1 VNNIKKTIDLVSDFQ
16 KISIAQINEAVFTE
30 KNVAGETIFEVLI
43 WWYYFDWILFSYP
56 DYESLPKESILYK
69 YCWSSLYGKETWGD
83 YTEGEV
89 EVDRLEEFYGHLKSI
104 TLRDE
109 LNVEKEFAAI
119 LEICESA
126 IQHTNKLFFVADYF

>member
-1 VNNIKKTIDLVSDFQ
+1 LLVEFIRKGDL
-16 KISIAQINEAVFTE
+16 
-30 KNVAGETIFEVLI
+30 
-43 WWYYFDWILFSYP
+43 
-56 DYESLPKESILYK
+56 
-69 YCWSSLYGKETWGD
+69 GD